1 MSRWVSRGG
10 GAIVLLAS
18 SLISSAVLA
27 SQEGRVFFEKACSI
41 CHAVSAQEP
50 KKSGPMLRGVIGRPS
65 GSVEGY
71 VYSAALSKAN
81 LTWDAKT
88 LDRWLEDP
96 QALVPG
102 NTMGYAM
109 RSPERRALV
118 IEYLTSLK

>member
-1 MSRWVSRGG
+1 
-10 GAIVLLAS
+10 
-18 SLISSAVLA
+18 
-27 SQEGRVFFEKACSI
+27 
-41 CHAVSAQEP
+41 
-50 KKSGPMLRGVIGRPS
+50 MLRGVIGRPS